1 MFVCSGWIW
10 TGSYWSNERWK
21 LASTKTSKQFSI
33 AVKVAIPGI
42 VFITKR
48 INSRTEIPHCCCRNL
63 WHVSIL
69 NITCNSMGFHSSPS
83 QKGGS
88 SARKSSERR
97 IEGDLKVWHR
107 KNEKDGVFVCLLVFC
122 LGKGWL
128 EEHKRDVCDWDRNG
142 VLS

>member
-69 NITCNSMGFHSSPS
+69 NITCSSMGFHSSPS

-88 SARKSSERR
+88 SARKKFREEDWRWSKSMTQ
-97 IEGDLKVWHR
+97 
-107 KNEKDGVFVCLLVFC
+107 EKWKGRGFC
-122 LGKGWL
+122 LFACFLPGKRMTGRAQERCVWL
-128 EEHKRDVCDWDRNG
+128 R
-142 VLS
+142 